1 MVLCVA
7 QTTAYLQAVCQLCHN
22 DTELAHSVWIE
33 LFPCVWK
40 ILTDRMQHVR
50 PSVSPVVSF
59 LNFSA
64 FLLLPFYCL

>member
-50 PSVSPVVSF
+50 LSVGPSVQFSVFCVSL
-59 LNFSA
+59 LN
-64 FLLLPFYCL
+64 L